1 MNFNTFVY
9 VFLKTFSYLC
19 TRVIFNYRLTH
30 TKKTMKKTVLCALGI
45 GAMMMLQSCYVQNVS
60 VGMNPDEPM
69 RQVAKVKNQQFI
81 GGLVQPTKDKA
92 DVHVSDTR
100 HFTMKTKITFWD
112 GFLTSLTC
120 GIYSPSTTYYYE
132 PAK

>member
-81 GGLVQPTKDKA
+81 GGLVQPTKA
-92 DVHVSDTR
+92 RYS
-100 HFTMKTKITFWD
+100 I
-112 GFLTSLTC
+112 FLIVLGNET
-120 GIYSPSTTYYYE
+120 
-132 PAK
+132 